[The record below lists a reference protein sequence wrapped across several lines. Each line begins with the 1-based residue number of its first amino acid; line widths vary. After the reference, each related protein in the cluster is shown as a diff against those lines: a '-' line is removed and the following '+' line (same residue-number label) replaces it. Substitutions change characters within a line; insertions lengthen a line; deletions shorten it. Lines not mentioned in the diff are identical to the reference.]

1 MRANNIQT
9 IWNSGGAIVNGWA
22 SIPSSVSAEI
32 MAHQGWD
39 SITVD
44 LQHGLVDYQTALTM
58 LQAISTKDV
67 TPMARVPWLEPG
79 IIMKLLDAGAYGII
93 CPMINTREEA
103 ETFVAACRYAPQGMR
118 SFGPTRALFYAGS
131 DYAKHAND
139 TVLTLAMIET
149 KQALDNV
156 TAIVSTPGLNGI
168 YIGPSDLSLSM
179 GYTPKLDQEEPAVVA
194 AIGQILK
201 AAKEAGIRAGI
212 HCLEPAYAKRMIEQG
227 FDLVTIGSDIRLLA
241 TMAAQSVKQT
251 KGS

>member
-1 MRANNIQT
+1 MRENNVKT
-9 IWNSGGAIVNGWA
+9 IWQNGGAVVNGWA

-139 TVLTLAMIET
+139 TVLALAMIET

-156 TAIVSTPGLNGI
+156 KAIVGTPGLNGI

-179 GYTPKLDQEEPAVVA
+179 GYTPKLDQEEPAVVE